1 MSRRKG
7 VHDYLPAVDQR
18 LDKVELLH
26 PVRAV
31 FRSVALCRPPCCAVA
46 HQLTARYATSRGGGW
61 CYDELGCLF
70 RANSSGLGQSAGGN
84 GQGAHYK
91 CQADDVDDNCVVG
104 S

>member
-1 MSRRKG
+1 M
-7 VHDYLPAVDQR
+7 
-18 LDKVELLH
+18 
-26 PVRAV
+26 RAV
-31 FRSVALCRPPCCAVA
+31 LRAVLSAGRAGRASAARRCCSRA
-46 HQLTARYATSRGGGW
+46 HARYATSRGGGW

-104 S
+104 C